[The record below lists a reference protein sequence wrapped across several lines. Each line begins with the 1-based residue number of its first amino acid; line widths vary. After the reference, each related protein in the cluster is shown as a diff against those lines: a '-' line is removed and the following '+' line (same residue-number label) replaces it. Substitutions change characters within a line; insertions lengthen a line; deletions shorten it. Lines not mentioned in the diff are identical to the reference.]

1 MSAPRLTIP
10 LVLESPQRVADGM
23 GGYRM
28 EWRALGILYARMRA
42 GSGTERQGEVGAE
55 SVVQWR
61 ITVRGARDCD
71 PRRPRPGQRF
81 RMGERVFRIEAVA
94 EADPAGL
101 WLDCLAREE
110 RLS

>member
-1 MSAPRLTIP
+1 MRIDSEGWTHVGRRPHNEDAWTSRADLG
-10 LVLESPQRVADGM
+10 LFVVADGM

-71 PRRPRPGQRF
+71 PHG
-81 RMGERVFRIEAVA
+81 VCY
-94 EADPAGL
+94 ADDYSCRDDDRGGRC
-101 WLDCLAREE
+101 D
-110 RLS
+110 